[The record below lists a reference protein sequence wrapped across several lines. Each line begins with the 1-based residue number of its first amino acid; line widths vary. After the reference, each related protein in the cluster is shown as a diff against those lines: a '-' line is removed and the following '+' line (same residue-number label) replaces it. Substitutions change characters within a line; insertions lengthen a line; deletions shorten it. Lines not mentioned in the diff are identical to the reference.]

1 MAASIGVS
9 GSCPIATSA
18 YGLRA
23 IRSATANCLNI
34 LPKARGIFA
43 HERSRRVGPGQIMTW
58 GKTVENK
65 VEGFGFQ
72 WSLPGQSRKHIL
84 FDWTGPAHG

>member
-1 MAASIGVS
+1 
-9 GSCPIATSA
+9 
-18 YGLRA
+18 
-23 IRSATANCLNI
+23 
-34 LPKARGIFA
+34 
-43 HERSRRVGPGQIMTW
+43 MTW

-65 VEGFGFQ
+65 VVGFGFQ